1 MLIEEVN
8 VTAVHLNLGGVIINS
23 VVVLNGNIVFENSY
37 PQYAT
42 LKMQELKKALPEAKA
57 SEMKLDIEEV
67 ENGIAG
73 LKDYLKEE
81 KHLDKIKNTKLKPR

>member
-1 MLIEEVN
+1 M
-8 VTAVHLNLGGVIINS
+8 
-23 VVVLNGNIVFENSY
+23 
-37 PQYAT
+37 
-42 LKMQELKKALPEAKA
+42 LKKVLPEAKA
-57 SEMKLDIEEV
+57 SEMKLNIEEV

>member
-42 LKMQELKKALPEAKA
+42 LKMQELKKVLPEAKA
-57 SEMKLDIEEV
+57 SEMKLNIEEV